1 MTWNSFGTTLRS
13 RTRPSSTA
21 LLDWTV
27 QYDQTV
33 TSTATPATEERRSD
47 RKRRAIIDAATAAFL
62 EHGYRGTSM
71 DAVAAAGGV
80 SKQTVYQHFG
90 DKTRLFRELIAVT
103 VQEASDPVHAEVQR
117 LADSGD
123 LDSDLRDLAR
133 RLLRLVL
140 QPTMMRLRR
149 LVIAEARQF
158 PDLGQA
164 FYDLGPGRTIAALAD
179 TFAELNQQGRLNAS
193 DATLAATQFNWL
205 VMAAPL
211 NQAMLLG
218 HDEPPTTREI
228 NKWADTGVRTFLAAY
243 ADNPRRRQS
252 VKRG

>member
-1 MTWNSFGTTLRS
+1 
-13 RTRPSSTA
+13 
-21 LLDWTV
+21 
-27 QYDQTV
+27 V
-33 TSTATPATEERRSD
+33 TSTSAPEFIEERRSD

-90 DKTRLFRELIAVT
+90 DKTRLFRELIAAT
-103 VQEASDPVHAEVQR
+103 VQEASDPVYDEVQL
-117 LADSGD
+117 LANSGD

-133 RLLRLVL
+133 RLLKLVL
-140 QPTMMRLRR
+140 QPTVMRLRR

-164 FYDLGPGRTIAALAD
+164 FYNLGPGRTIAALAD
-179 TFAELNQQGRLNAS
+179 TFDELNRQGRLHAP

-218 HDEPPTTREI
+218 RDDPPTTRQI
-228 NKWADTGVRTFLAAY
+228 NKWAETGVRTFLAAY
-243 ADNPRRRQS
+243 ADNRSARRAGR
-252 VKRG
+252 